1 MDAGRGSV
9 TNCQAIV
16 VKLRPLSQTVSTELS
31 VTLLR
36 SCRMMS
42 LLNPI
47 LAQAAAAPEEVTV
60 GGIITA
66 IMFVMTAVGS
76 MAMIVAWV
84 IRHSQTGHALP
95 AAQRGV
101 LRVPLPLTLVAI
113 FLSVL
118 FTLLVLVSSFSV
130 DPATAVNIV
139 VDGNPTEAEKDPADS
154 DADEKKTTTS
164 ARSSGISPAKM
175 QNALIQTIA
184 MDLMMLLAF
193 GAVVLVASQAGRV
206 YLKESTDQHRKPTT
220 GTLTIPRQ
228 RDRTAGVGMGFGS
241 PWPDLDDASLIPEMP
256 GYDILG
262 NRVVYDPERNA
273 NEIVSEPTVLPKPS
287 AFNSHQPPP
296 NSADHNPFAV
306 VLEDEPLGADPTVD
320 QSFSFSRELRF
331 ATEVFLA
338 AYLPTAAMKL
348 LIVLISMSIAGE
360 PPKSHPFLEM
370 LEAGVSV
377 SMIAVILI
385 MAVFVAPI
393 VEELQFRVVVL
404 GGIAQ
409 LGRPKLALIA
419 SSMLFAFA
427 HGFPD
432 SIALIPLAFALGYTY
447 LRRRSYVT
455 VMLVH
460 FLFNGFNMLL
470 ALVALL

>member
-1 MDAGRGSV
+1 
-9 TNCQAIV
+9 
-16 VKLRPLSQTVSTELS
+16 
-31 VTLLR
+31 
-36 SCRMMS
+36 MMS

-47 LAQAAAAPEEVTV
+47 LAQAAAAPEEITV
-60 GGIITA
+60 GGMITA
-66 IMFVMTAVGS
+66 MMLVMTAVGS
-76 MAMIVAWV
+76 MAMIVTWV
-84 IRHSQTGHALP
+84 IRYFQTGQALP
-95 AAQRGV
+95 AARRGV
-101 LRVPLPLTLVAI
+101 LRVPWPLTLVAI

-118 FTLLVLVSSFSV
+118 FMLLVLVSSFSA
-130 DPATAVNIV
+130 DPATAVNKV
-139 VDGNPTEAEKDPADS
+139 VD
-154 DADEKKTTTS
+154 TTTS
-164 ARSSGISPAKM
+164 ARSPSISPAKM

-193 GAVVLVASQAGRV
+193 GAVVLVASQTGRV
-206 YLKESTDQHRKPTT
+206 YLKESKDQHPQPTT
-220 GTLTIPRQ
+220 GAVAIPRQ
-228 RDRTAGVGMGFGS
+228 RDRAAGVGMGFGS
-241 PWPDLDDASLIPEMP
+241 PWPDLDDASLVPELP

-273 NEIVSEPTVLPKPS
+273 NEMVSKSTAFPETS
-287 AFNSHQPPP
+287 AFNSQQPPP
-296 NSADHNPFAV
+296 NSVDHNPFAV
-306 VLEDEPLGADPTVD
+306 VLEDEQPGADPNVD
-320 QSFSFSRELRF
+320 QFFSFSRELRF

-338 AYLPTAAMKL
+338 AFLPTAAMKL
-348 LIVLISMSIAGE
+348 VIVLISMSIVGE
-360 PPKSHPFLEM
+360 LPKSHPFLEM

-377 SMIAVILI
+377 SMIAMILI

-393 VEELQFRVVVL
+393 VEELQFRVIVL

-419 SSMLFAFA
+419 SSVLFAFA

-460 FLFNGFNMLL
+460 FLFNGFNMIL
-470 ALVALL
+470 ALIALL